1 MRNLTRNCPP
11 TKAHEGNT
19 KMEVKELILR
29 DEVYAIVGAA
39 MHSALGNGFLEAVYH
54 AALKL
59 ELANRQIPFEAEKS
73 LPVFYK
79 GQRLGVDYRA
89 DLVCFGQIIVELKV
103 LEKLTSREEAQILN
117 YLNATGLRVGVLIN
131 FGSRGKLEWRRL
143 VK

>member
-1 MRNLTRNCPP
+1 
-11 TKAHEGNT
+11 
-19 KMEVKELILR
+19 MEVKELLLR

-39 MHSALGNGFLEAVYH
+39 MEVHSALGNGFLEAVYH

-89 DLVCFGQIIVELKV
+89 DLVCYGQIIVELKA

-131 FGSRGKLEWRRL
+131 FGSRGKLEWHRL

>member
-1 MRNLTRNCPP
+1 
-11 TKAHEGNT
+11 
-19 KMEVKELILR
+19 MEVKELILR
-29 DEVYAIVGAA
+29 DEVYAIAGAA

>member
-1 MRNLTRNCPP
+1 
-11 TKAHEGNT
+11 
-19 KMEVKELILR
+19 MEVKELILR

-39 MHSALGNGFLEAVYH
+39 MEVHSTLGNGFLEAVYH

-59 ELANRQIPFEAEKS
+59 ELANRKIPFEDEKS

-89 DLVCFGQIIVELKV
+89 DLVCYGQIIVELKA